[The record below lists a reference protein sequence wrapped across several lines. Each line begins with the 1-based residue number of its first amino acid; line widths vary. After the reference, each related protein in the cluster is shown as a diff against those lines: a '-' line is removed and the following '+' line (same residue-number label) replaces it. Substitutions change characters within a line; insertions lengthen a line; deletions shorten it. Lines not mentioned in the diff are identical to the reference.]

1 MIIYPIACRKWV
13 ISHSMYEVIE
23 NTLINK
29 KLIRRFYTFNILKLY
44 TGIKFWTWMCVLT
57 YITLIDYLHSVA
69 IMLLTVCFLGFCNW
83 LGMYGAICCLPSNA
97 IWRAKYRT
105 HKTCLWSRSHLLWYC
120 WYVRAIHKW
129 SVSWKGRRGIWKKH
143 IFKFIFKNIYIVL
156 YWRMFFFVLLWFTKA
171 LKLLP
176 REKIQLATK
185 FGNVF
190 ENGELVV
197 KGGRDYVRKACEDSL
212 NRLNVDYID
221 LYYQH
226 RVDTSV
232 PIEETVCMHINGRK
246 SDPFFSN
253 RSI

>member
-1 MIIYPIACRKWV
+1 MGLSAAYHPMP
-13 ISHSMYEVIE
+13 SEEQSIE
-23 NTLINK
+23 LIK
-29 KLIRRFYTFNILKLY
+29 HAYDQGVTFFD
-44 TGIKFWTWMCVLT
+44 TSDFVWT
-57 YITLIDYLHSVA
+57 
-69 IMLLTVCFLGFCNW
+69 
-83 LGMYGAICCLPSNA
+83 
-97 IWRAKYRT
+97 
-105 HKTCLWSRSHLLWYC
+105 
-120 WYVRAIHKW
+120 IHKW
-129 SVSWKGRRGIWKKH
+129 SVSWKGRRGISKKPIH
-143 IFKFIFKNIYIVL
+143 NFIFKNIYIVL